1 MTGKISKQTVM
12 VLGIVVVAVVAAGLL
27 VFLPQGRKL
36 KHLDQRMTAQTQ
48 RLEADASLAA
58 IVPALLRE
66 IEESKRHY
74 KDFDRRLPE
83 QKELGGFLRDI
94 ASHLTACNLSNQL
107 IEPGNPTRS
116 ELFHTLP
123 IIMRFRGSY
132 LDIAKFLRELE
143 QMERLARVE
152 RLSIVNDPDTPE
164 LEAELQINIYFIE
177 S

>member
-1 MTGKISKQTVM
+1 MKGKVSKQTLA
-12 VLGIVVVAVVAAGLL
+12 VLGIVVVAIVAAGLL

-36 KHLDQRMTAQTQ
+36 KHLDQRTAAQKR
-48 RLEADASLAA
+48 RLEADADRAA
-58 IVPALLRE
+58 VVPALLRE
-66 IEESKRHY
+66 IEASKRHY

-94 ASHLTACNLSNQL
+94 ASHLTACDLSNQL

-132 LDIAKFLRELE
+132 LDIARFLRELE

-152 RLSIVNDPDTPE
+152 RLNIVNDPNDPE